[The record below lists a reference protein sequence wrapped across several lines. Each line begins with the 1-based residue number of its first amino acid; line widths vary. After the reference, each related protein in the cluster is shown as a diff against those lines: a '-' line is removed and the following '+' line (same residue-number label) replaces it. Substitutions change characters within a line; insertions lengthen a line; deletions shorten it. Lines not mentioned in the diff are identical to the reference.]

1 VGGGPGGVCFEK
13 TAREH
18 RFLTMKTN
26 TVRTRLKKGEA
37 CIGTWLTL
45 ASTSAAHLMAQ
56 VGFDWLTVELEHSPT
71 SMETAANCFAMI
83 AGSNCVPLVRVPV
96 NSVENIKRVLDTG
109 AWGVIVPMVNSKA
122 EAQAVVDAARYAPIG
137 KRSIGG
143 QVHAANFG
151 CDTATYYK
159 RANDE
164 VLVVVMA
171 EHVDAIERLDEILS
185 VPGIDVVFIG
195 PNDLTNSM
203 GLAPVFESDDKR
215 FTDALDRVLSTAK
228 KFGIAAGI
236 HVADWQAAERRR
248 AQGFQFIAV
257 SSETG
262 LMLSKATETARKLG
276 LGQDR
281 PALAKY

>member
-1 VGGGPGGVCFEK
+1 
-13 TAREH
+13 
-18 RFLTMKTN
+18 MKTN
-26 TVRTRLKKGEA
+26 PVRAKLKNGEA
-37 CIGTWLTL
+37 SIGSWLTL
-45 ASTSAAHLMAQ
+45 ASTTAAHLMAQ

-71 SMETAANCFAMI
+71 TMETAANCFAVI
-83 AGSNCVPLVRVPV
+83 AGSDCVPLVRVPI

-122 EAQAVVDAARYAPIG
+122 EAEAVVQAARYSPIG
-137 KRSIGG
+137 SRSIGG
-143 QVHAANFG
+143 QMHAAIFG

-164 VLVVVMA
+164 ILVVLMA
-171 EHVDAIERLDEILS
+171 EHIDAIERADEIMS

-203 GLAPVFESDDKR
+203 GLPPVFESDDPR
-215 FTDALDRVLSTAK
+215 FTGAVDHILKMAK
-228 KFGIAAGI
+228 KYGVAPGI

-262 LMLSKATETARKLG
+262 LMLSKATESARKLG
-276 LGQDR
+276 LGLGR
-281 PALAKY
+281 PVLAKY